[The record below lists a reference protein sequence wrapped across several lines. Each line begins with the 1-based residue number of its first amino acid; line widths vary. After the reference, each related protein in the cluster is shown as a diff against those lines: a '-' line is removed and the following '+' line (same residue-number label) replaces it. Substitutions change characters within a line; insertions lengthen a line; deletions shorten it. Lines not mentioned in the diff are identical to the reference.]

1 MDLSSAS
8 LVYIASSM
16 IAQATGRDPV
26 SNNHSPPKKK
36 QKEKNQERSPIE
48 QNTSKYAHQ
57 HMTSSRPRDEP

>member
-36 QKEKNQERSPIE
+36 NKKKRTKREVPLSKTPLNTPI
-48 QNTSKYAHQ
+48 NI
-57 HMTSSRPRDEP
+57 

>member
-26 SNNHSPPKKK
+26 SNNHSPPKKNK
-36 QKEKNQERSPIE
+36 KKRTKREVPLSKTPLNTPI
-48 QNTSKYAHQ
+48 NI
-57 HMTSSRPRDEP
+57 